1 MGCSHAKPVLSQQPS
16 SIHDITSRQPTI
28 NLDDFFQRTNSRASA
43 VPPPVRK
50 TSSPS
55 IGLSIIE
62 SRVSK
67 RSPRNDEETS
77 SQLFQ
82 STRQSARRPSVTLGQ
97 IDSALELERRSS
109 VSPRVEEASKQQGRP
124 YGRQSVRRKSVTL
137 DDIDSSLHLT
147 PPRRSSVSPR
157 EEEVVASEL
166 PPRASRRMS
175 TPAAG
180 SRASSKSALTTSPS
194 NGKRKAAR
202 RASWSPVLDNRDDVS
217 ATRARRASLPPSGS
231 AIAFEE
237 RDAPIV
243 LSLMES
249 RIKKRREA
257 HQQEVRDRQLN

>member
-1 MGCSHAKPVLSQQPS
+1 MGCTHAKPVLSQQAS
-16 SIHDITSRQPTI
+16 SIHDITSRQQTI
-28 NLDDFFQRTNSRASA
+28 SLDDFFQRTNSRAS
-43 VPPPVRK
+43 VPPSVRK
-50 TSSPS
+50 ASSPS

-62 SRVSK
+62 SRIAK
-67 RSPRNDEETS
+67 CSPRNDEEPS
-77 SQLFQ
+77 PQLFQ
-82 STRQSARRPSVTLGQ
+82 SIRQSARRPSVTLGQ
-97 IDSALELERRSS
+97 IDSALELEHRSS

-124 YGRQSVRRKSVTL
+124 YGRQSVRRTSVTL

-157 EEEVVASEL
+157 SEEEVASEL

-180 SRASSKSALTTSPS
+180 IRASSKSALTTSPS
-194 NGKRKAAR
+194 IGKRKAPR
-202 RASWSPVLDNRDDVS
+202 RASWSPVLDNRDDVPT
-217 ATRARRASLPPSGS
+217 TRARRVSLPPPGS

-257 HQQEVRDRQLN
+257 HQQEVRDQQLH

>member
-1 MGCSHAKPVLSQQPS
+1 
-16 SIHDITSRQPTI
+16 
-28 NLDDFFQRTNSRASA
+28 
-43 VPPPVRK
+43 
-50 TSSPS
+50 
-55 IGLSIIE
+55 
-62 SRVSK
+62 
-67 RSPRNDEETS
+67 
-77 SQLFQ
+77 
-82 STRQSARRPSVTLGQ
+82 
-97 IDSALELERRSS
+97 
-109 VSPRVEEASKQQGRP
+109 
-124 YGRQSVRRKSVTL
+124 
-137 DDIDSSLHLT
+137 
-147 PPRRSSVSPR
+147 
-157 EEEVVASEL
+157 VASEL